1 MRYTA
6 QNRLRGAAFGLILAA
21 ILLGGTG
28 LDCDQNAQA
37 DFRDT
42 ATSAIADGLKTILE
56 GLIDGV
62 ATAIQNAGDG
72 ETDATTVD

>member
-1 MRYTA
+1 MMRYTIHSG
-6 QNRLRGAAFGLILAA
+6 LRRGTGVLVLAA
-21 ILLGGTG
+21 ILMISTG

-42 ATSAIADGLKTILE
+42 ATTAIADGVKTIFE
-56 GLIDGV
+56 GLVDGL

-72 ETDATTVD
+72 TTTTE